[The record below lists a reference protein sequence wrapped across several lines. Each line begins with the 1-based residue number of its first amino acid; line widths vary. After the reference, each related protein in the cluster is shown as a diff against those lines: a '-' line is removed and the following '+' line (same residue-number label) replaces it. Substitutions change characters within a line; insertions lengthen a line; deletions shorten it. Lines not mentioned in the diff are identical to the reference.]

1 MIGTILSFFG
11 GGVLKDIGEQLN
23 TAYKAKLDAE
33 TNEKKIAAEELITT
47 LQLQQGILIEEQK
60 RWLTAWI
67 RPALAAP
74 VVIFVWKLLVWDIVL
89 GLGVTPNPG
98 ELVTWIIVTVIG
110 AYMITRP
117 FERLFK
123 KGR

>member
-1 MIGTILSFFG
+1 MLGAILSFFG
-11 GGVLKDIGEQLN
+11 SGILKDVGEQLN

-33 TNEKKIAAEELITT
+33 TNEKKIAAEELIST
-47 LQLQQGILIEEQK
+47 LQLQQAVLIEEQK

-74 VVIFVWKLLVWDIVL
+74 VVIFVWKILVWDSVL
-89 GLGVTPNPG
+89 KLGFTPNPG
-98 ELVTWIIVTVIG
+98 ELVTWIIMTIIG
-110 AYMITRP
+110 AYMVTRP
-117 FERLFK
+117 FERLLK